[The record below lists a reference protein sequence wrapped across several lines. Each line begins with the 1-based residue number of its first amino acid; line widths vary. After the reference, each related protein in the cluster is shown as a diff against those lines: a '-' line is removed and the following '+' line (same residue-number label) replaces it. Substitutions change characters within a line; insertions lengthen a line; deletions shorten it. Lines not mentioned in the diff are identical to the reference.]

1 MDLTDFSA
9 TRALF
14 DLPEGIVYLDGN
26 SLGPVPSRALER
38 AEMVIRDEWGG
49 QLIRAWNT
57 AGWMDQPRRVGDRIA
72 RLIGAPS
79 GSVGSRISIASNVIA
94 IAITAS
100 LKKTM
105 RSRPNSSAIGDLV
118 RAANMIRLLLLVI
131 CDS

>member
-1 MDLTDFSA
+1 MTDFSA

-79 GSVGSRISIASNVIA
+79 GSVVAGDTLSIKVYQ
-94 IAITAS
+94 
-100 LKKTM
+100 
-105 RSRPNSSAIGDLV
+105 
-118 RAANMIRLLLLVI
+118 
-131 CDS
+131 